1 MDDRKKENKWLIEAH
16 PILILSD
23 VPEFKYE
30 HTALDLVPIG
40 WRQLVLELCE
50 KLEGWATS
58 VGVNAREM
66 RFSQLTIFKG
76 QLVAEVDTDKFD
88 DGCREL
94 IESYCERSLLICP
107 ACGGATHYLAEVDPK
122 HCYYLCEQCAERARA
137 SGAATRP
144 LTEEDVPYYT
154 YYAYNG
160 DTNEEKAIT
169 TKPTHHDA
177 QFRSQWG
184 GKTPS

>member
-1 MDDRKKENKWLIEAH
+1 MDDRKEENKRLIEAH
-16 PILILSD
+16 PMLAISD
-23 VPEFKYE
+23 DPGALYD

-40 WRQLVLELCE
+40 WRELVLELCE
-50 KLEGWATS
+50 KFEGWAS
-58 VGVNAREM
+58 SAGVDAREM
-66 RFSQLTIFKG
+66 RFSQLTIFQG
-76 QLVAEVDTDKFD
+76 QLIAEVDTDKFD
-88 DGCREL
+88 DRCREL

-107 ACGGATHYLAEVDPK
+107 ACGGPTRYLAEVDPK

-137 SGAATRP
+137 SGAETRP
-144 LTEEDVPYYT
+144 LTEADVPYYT
-154 YYAYNG
+154 YYAYDG
-160 DTNEEKAIT
+160 DTDEEKRIT